1 MRVFAITEHRKRR
14 ISVMTRM
21 PIVLSILALGCA
33 QGGDVQPRLL
43 AENEI
48 AIRSLMAL
56 WESGQTRE
64 LTGLFWPDAVYDDF
78 PNQTQ
83 YHGLEEIAGYVEHV
97 HTWATGVTMGVTD
110 VHVSESG
117 AVAEWVFSAI
127 QNRPIPGRVP
137 VATGREVVLNGVT
150 IIEMDRGRIR
160 RAADYIDVLP
170 LILQLGG
177 RAELPGGV
185 VMELDLDP
193 VSSSGR

>member
-1 MRVFAITEHRKRR
+1 MIRM
-14 ISVMTRM
+14 SVL
-21 PIVLSILALGCA
+21 LSILALACA
-33 QGGDVQPRLL
+33 RGEDAPSPLL

-48 AIRSLMAL
+48 AIRSLMSL
-56 WESGQTRE
+56 WESGRTEE

-78 PNQTQ
+78 PNQAQ
-83 YHGLEEIAGYVEHV
+83 YHGLEEISGYVEHV
-97 HTWATGVTMGVTD
+97 HTWATGVTMGVTG

-127 QNRPIPGRVP
+127 QDRPIPGRVP

-185 VMELDLDP
+185 VIELGLDP
-193 VSSSGR
+193 LSSSGR

>member
-1 MRVFAITEHRKRR
+1 MKR
-14 ISVMTRM
+14 
-21 PIVLSILALGCA
+21 LSALTLILALGCSPR
-33 QGGDVQPRLL
+33 GDALPRAL

-48 AIRSLMAL
+48 AIRSLMGL
-56 WESGQTRE
+56 WESGQVEE
-64 LTGLFWPDAVYDDF
+64 LIGLFWPDAVYDDF

-83 YHGLEEIAGYVEHV
+83 YRGLEEIAGYVQHI

-127 QNRPIPGRVP
+127 QAGPIPGQVP
-137 VATGREVVLNGVT
+137 IATGREVVLNGVT
-150 IIEMDRGRIR
+150 IVEMDGGRIR

-170 LILQLGG
+170 LVLQLGG

-185 VMELDLDP
+185 VMELDPDP
-193 VSSSGR
+193 VSSSAR

>member
-1 MRVFAITEHRKRR
+1 MSVDPTTIQRGVSPMMRMSPLLLI
-14 ISVMTRM
+14 
-21 PIVLSILALGCA
+21 LSLGCA
-33 QGGDVQPRLL
+33 RGEDARPRVL

-56 WESGQTRE
+56 WESGQTQE

-78 PNQTQ
+78 PNQAQ

-97 HTWATGVTMGVTD
+97 HTWATGVTMGVTA
-110 VHVSESG
+110 VHASDSG

-127 QNRPIPGRVP
+127 QHRPIPGQVP
-137 VATGREVVLNGVT
+137 VATEREVVLNGVT

-170 LILQLGG
+170 LVLQLGG

-185 VMELDLDP
+185 VLELDLP
-193 VSSSGR
+193 PLSSNER